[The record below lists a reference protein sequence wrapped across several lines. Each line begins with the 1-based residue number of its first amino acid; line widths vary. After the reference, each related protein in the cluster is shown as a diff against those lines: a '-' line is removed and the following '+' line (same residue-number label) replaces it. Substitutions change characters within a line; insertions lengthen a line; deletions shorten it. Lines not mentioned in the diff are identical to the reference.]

1 MTPFDFLNSITTTK
15 KDIMVDGIA
24 EKQYVPFVV
33 NRSLSYWADTVLI
46 ANEMNKVAHID
57 NKLQY
62 DFYFNMIR
70 KKKRFTKWDKA
81 DKIKDLDL
89 VKIAY
94 GYSSEKA
101 MQVLSLLNEDQ
112 LKILRNKTQIGGKTR
127 TNK

>member
-1 MTPFDFLNSITTTK
+1 
-15 KDIMVDGIA
+15 
-24 EKQYVPFVV
+24 
-33 NRSLSYWADTVLI
+33 
-46 ANEMNKVAHID
+46 
-57 NKLQY
+57 
-62 DFYFNMIR
+62 MIR